1 MAVQRLDNQVVGYN
15 KIDVVTSKG
24 KGFNIAEAWQSLTKG
39 DNYKSG
45 GSDSVEK
52 SIYDPIYGTLLNFS
66 NVAYKGGTASGSYNT
81 FQDTQAQIQ
90 ATQNILADPTALS
103 MSDLNTTLSSSSL
116 KNNTNP
122 FFSTF
127 FNYYLGLAQ
136 DRQANLSKNLGRSDL
151 LSNGSLL

>member
-1 MAVQRLDNQVVGYN
+1 MAVQRLDNQVVGSSIIT
-15 KIDVVTSKG
+15 KTTTDKFAGVTIGTSE
-24 KGFNIAEAWQSLTKG
+24 IS
-39 DNYKSG
+39 
-45 GSDSVEK
+45 
-52 SIYDPIYGTLLNFS
+52 SISNIYGTLLNFS
-66 NVAYKGGTASGSYNT
+66 NIAYKGENVFGTYNT

-90 ATQNILADPTALS
+90 ATQNILSDPTALS
-103 MSDLNTTLSSSSL
+103 ISDLNTTLSSSSL